1 MTFLNMTLNFKNDI
15 TLFYNFFS
23 FKYMKLSKSS
33 SAKCSQESKE
43 ILQKKLVKDIKIFLK
58 KKKNK
63 IRKMVVNVKKVSQK
77 IL

>member
-15 TLFYNFFS
+15 IFFYNFF

-43 ILQKKLVKDIKIFLK
+43 IIQ
-58 KKKNK
+58 
-63 IRKMVVNVKKVSQK
+63 
-77 IL
+77 ILT